1 MQVGVYE
8 VGRSKSKVI
17 VIDDFLPNAQD
28 AVDAAAAVPA
38 FPPETRTGYPGR
50 RHQIGP
56 ADKASSCVMDILKG
70 AGPLIQSQYGVDNFR
85 VFEASFSLVTTPP
98 AEMSQRQR
106 IPHYDWDD
114 PNYLAIMLHLHRVP
128 DTGTAFYR
136 HVASGLEQVSGG
148 VASRLGRLVQA
159 EIAECQPGPDAH
171 YEKLFQVEGRFNR
184 LVIYQGC
191 LLHSGY
197 FPPEF
202 NYSSDPRA
210 GRLTANVF
218 IQTAKNSG

>member
-28 AVDAAAAVPA
+28 AVDAAAALPA

-85 VFEASFSLVTTPP
+85 VFEASFSLVTTPA

-136 HVASGLEQVSGG
+136 HVASDLEQVSGG
-148 VASRLGRLVQA
+148 AASRLGRRVQA

-197 FPPEF
+197 FPLEF